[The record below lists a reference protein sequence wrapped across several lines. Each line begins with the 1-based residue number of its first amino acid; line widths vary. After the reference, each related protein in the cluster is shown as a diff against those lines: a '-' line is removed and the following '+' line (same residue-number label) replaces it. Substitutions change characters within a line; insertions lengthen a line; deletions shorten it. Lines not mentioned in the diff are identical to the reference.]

1 MRDFW
6 INFGDFVDGNF
17 SRWSTNHAKRV
28 QRENIVVSGL
38 LHRPELVANIFS
50 RCDAPHMFVIRWD
63 FGKYYK
69 SN

>member
-6 INFGDFVDGNF
+6 NSFGDFVERKFRLVDEPCQ
-17 SRWSTNHAKRV
+17 TV

-50 RCDAPHMFVIRWD
+50 RCDAPRMFVIRWD
-63 FGKYYK
+63 FGKYYQ
-69 SN
+69 SY